1 MELSSIISCLKHGRI
16 PENLPT
22 ERYKWVILKYNE
34 LYYLMFIIFC
44 YICMYI
50 LYLNC
55 FFFTQAQMIIQM
67 VQEDPVK
74 RPWTKQL
81 LQSLKEDEDMT
92 ITELKNTVGILK
104 NDILNKDSTIQELE
118 KKIAL
123 LKNEVKML
131 KDPLE
136 NIV

>member
-1 MELSSIISCLKHGRI
+1 
-16 PENLPT
+16 
-22 ERYKWVILKYNE
+22 
-34 LYYLMFIIFC
+34 
-44 YICMYI
+44 
-50 LYLNC
+50 
-55 FFFTQAQMIIQM
+55 M

-81 LQSLKEDEDMT
+81 LQSLKKDEDVT
-92 ITELKNTVGILK
+92 ITELKDTVGVLK
-104 NDILNKDSTIQELE
+104 NDIRDKDNTIQELE

-136 NIV
+136 DLVE